1 MSAADLL
8 FYTRDDEKKGQLL
21 DVPIKDGNIV
31 TINLVDELADDPSE
45 LTGFLLLENS
55 ARKHWLAIASAYC
68 ANHKLTEAKQVVDE
82 AAQQPA
88 FSDDDRAAIDIYRGW
103 LELKFA
109 EHAVGKARFDHYNE
123 AQAVFDHLPREV
135 QAKAPATLLQA
146 QIYLGRDRLD
156 DARPLYD
163 QVLKRDPSNCIAL
176 MGKAHIAMAK
186 QNYQIAL
193 KLLQQVLMIKPTM
206 RPDPRVAIGV
216 CFWLLNDHKMAVKL
230 WERLVKLYPD
240 DSHRARVLLELSKL
254 NDTFTKLVTDED
266 FIKNYTESITNFG
279 ELQTANDY
287 VPALVLALYFF
298 LKRDFDTVRN
308 VVLQIGEKIIG
319 EPLGDSDS
327 ARFRAAKT
335 SKFELV
341 VLSQCALWLARC
353 EFAEGNFTLAQKHF
367 GELIKLNDNLQAKL
381 GLGLAQLNRGLVEDA
396 IMTYELIL
404 KTNSKCLEVVYLL
417 GVLYSQLKSKRKHEL
432 AVQLLERYVRLASSA
447 DFKEPVMVNAFLV
460 LAQLY
465 ESKDIGQLLKYLQRA
480 IETQAKIERDVPVE
494 VYNNIGVYHFLR
506 KNFDEATKVFALALD
521 KTTGPF
527 TSEDGDVLADL
538 PGDLEVTI
546 KFNRAR
552 SLEVSD
558 QAAAIEVY
566 KQLEQECSH
575 YVSSKLRLLFLDCIA
590 THSKSYA
597 EIKTELDELL
607 AANALDLEIRSFYGW
622 FAKNFG
628 KKVGLKAD
636 ADNAFHRDTLVTY
649 ESHDCYALIS
659 LANIYCIMA
668 RDAKS
673 DDSKRRNYYLRAAEL
688 YIKVLSI
695 DPKDVYAAQG
705 LAITY
710 IENKETSKGLDVL
723 SKIRDSLNDITV
735 YLNLG
740 HALLEAKNFAKAIE
754 NYEVALGRFTD
765 GKDTKILSFLG
776 RAWYLRG
783 QQEKHLPFLKRAKE
797 YTEKALANVGELGL
811 ALIQFNLAFV
821 DFQIAEFITKQ
832 PANQCDVEEIEQA
845 MRDLEQAIEQ
855 LRQLAGQDDDHHVPY
870 PKADLAA
877 RANLGLTALLPRLQ
891 TCLDETKLSIEAMTS
906 RIEEAKRI
914 REEEA
919 ARKRKEEEEQAA
931 LAKQKEEE
939 RARERAKEL
948 DQSHIWAEEFR
959 AANVDVVPLDNDD
972 DGDAADAKPEKQ
984 KKTKGTK
991 RKANGGRRKKK
1002 VLSDDEES
1010 SAQDTD
1016 PEADEPES
1024 KKRKTL
1030 SNARVED
1037 SDEDLG
1043 DIDNDLF

>member
-1 MSAADLL
+1 MSDDLR
-8 FYTRDDEKKGQLL
+8 FYLGDDKQGTL
-21 DVPIKDGNIV
+21 DVPLADGQIV
-31 TINLVDELADDPSE
+31 SINLVDELADDPGE
-45 LTGFLLLENS
+45 LIAFLKLEHG
-55 ARKHWLAIASAYC
+55 ARKYWLAIANAYC
-68 ANHKLTEAKQVVDE
+68 ANHKLDEAKQVVTE
-82 AAQQPA
+82 ARQLSD
-88 FSDDDRAAIDIYRGW
+88 FSDDDRIAVDIYRGW
-103 LELKFA
+103 LSLKYA
-109 EHAVGKARFDHYNE
+109 DISHGQARQTHLDE
-123 AQAVFDHLPREV
+123 AQTVVDSLSP
-135 QAKAPATLLQA
+135 QAQAQTLARLLQA
-146 QIYLGRDRLD
+146 QIHLGHDDVDR
-156 DARPLYD
+156 ARPLFD
-163 QVLKRDPSNCIAL
+163 DVLKADASNCFAL
-176 MGKAHIAMAK
+176 MGKAHIALVK
-186 QNYQIAL
+186 HNYQVSL
-193 KLLQQVLMIKPTM
+193 KLLQQVLMINPTM

-216 CFWLLNDHKMAVKL
+216 CFWLLNDTKMAKRL
-230 WERLVKLYPD
+230 WQRLVELYPNH
-240 DSHRARVLLELSKL
+240 SHRARVLLALADL
-254 NDTFTKLVTDED
+254 NDTFTKLVTDDD
-266 FIKNYTESITNFG
+266 FVANYTRGMTTFA
-279 ELQTANDY
+279 ELQTTNDY
-287 VPALVLALYFF
+287 VPALVLALYFY
-298 LKRDFDTVRN
+298 LKRDYDTVTK

-319 EPLGDSDS
+319 EKLVGDSLDDS
-327 ARFRAAKT
+327 SKARFKAAKT
-335 SKFELV
+335 LRFELV
-341 VLSQCALWLARC
+341 VLSQCALWLGRC
-353 EFAEGNFTLAQKHF
+353 EFAQGDFTLAQKHF
-367 GELIKLNDNLQAKL
+367 GELIKLHDNLQAKL

-417 GVLYSQLKSKRKHEL
+417 GVLYSQLKSKRKQEL
-432 AVQLLERYVRLASSA
+432 AVLVLERYVRFAASN
-447 DFKEPVMVNAFLV
+447 DFKEPVVVNALLV

-465 ESKDIGQLLKYLQRA
+465 ENKDIGQLLKYLQRA
-480 IETQAKIERDVPVE
+480 IETQTKIGRNAPLE

-506 KNFDEATKVFALALD
+506 KNFDEATNVFALALA
-521 KTTGPF
+521 KASGPF
-527 TSEDGDVLADL
+527 YSEDGDVLTDL

-566 KQLEQECSH
+566 KQLEQECGY

-590 THSKSYA
+590 THTKSYDD
-597 EIKTELDELL
+597 IKTELDALL

-628 KKVGLKAD
+628 KKVGLKPD
-636 ADNAFHRDTLVTY
+636 ADNSFHRDTLVTY
-649 ESHDCYALIS
+649 ESHDCYAIIS

-668 RDAKS
+668 RDAKG

-710 IENKETSKGLDVL
+710 IENKETGKGLDVL

-740 HALLEAKNFAKAIE
+740 HALLEARNFAKAIE

-765 GKDTKILSFLG
+765 GNDSKILSFLG

-783 QQEKHLPFLKRAKE
+783 QQEKHLPFLQRAKE
-797 YTEKALANVGELGL
+797 YTEQALAHVGELGL

-832 PANQCDVEEIEQA
+832 PANQRNVKEIEQA
-845 MRDLEQAIEQ
+845 MADLELAIDR
-855 LRQLAGQDDDHHVPY
+855 LNQLANQDDNHHVPY

-877 RANLGLTALLPRLQ
+877 RANLGLSALLPRLQ
-891 TCLDETKLSIEAMTS
+891 TCLDETKLSIEEMNS
-906 RIEEAKRI
+906 RIEAAKRI

-919 ARKRKEEEEQAA
+919 DRKRKEEEEQAA
-931 LAKQKEEE
+931 LAKQQEEE
-939 RARERAKEL
+939 RARERVKLQEQA
-948 DQSHIWAEEFR
+948 QIWAEEFR
-959 AANVDVVPLDNDD
+959 AANVDTVALDNDD
-972 DGDAADAKPEKQ
+972 DGGDDGKEEKEKKPR
-984 KKTKGTK
+984 GTK

-1010 SAQDTD
+1010 SAQDT
-1016 PEADEPES
+1016 ADEGDNDTT

-1037 SDEDLG
+1037 SDEELG
-1043 DIDNDLF
+1043 DDGLF